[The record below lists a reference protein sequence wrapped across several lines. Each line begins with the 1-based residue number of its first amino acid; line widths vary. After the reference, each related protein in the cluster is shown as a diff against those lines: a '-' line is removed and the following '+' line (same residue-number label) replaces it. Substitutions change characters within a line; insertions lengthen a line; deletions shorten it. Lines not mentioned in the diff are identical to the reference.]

1 MGGGVIESQRDRRG
15 RPILNGVDTQL
26 ANAYDSQ
33 SVLRLQAKQH
43 PLLGQQGVVVG
54 KRSLPPKS
62 VLLVEDHD
70 SVRNVLRT
78 ILEEAG
84 YEVLAAARPT
94 EALALCANRGS
105 SLDLVVADFVLPDMD
120 GPQLIEQIRD
130 LHPAIPVLY
139 ISGYLKDDVPE
150 RRFAEPGAAFLQK
163 PFPPDAF
170 LHTVRDLLRQ

>member
-1 MGGGVIESQRDRRG
+1 MR
-15 RPILNGVDTQL
+15 
-26 ANAYDSQ
+26 
-33 SVLRLQAKQH
+33 
-43 PLLGQQGVVVG
+43 

-70 SVRNVLRT
+70 SVRNVLRA

-120 GPQLIEQIRD
+120 GPELIEQIRNV
-130 LHPAIPVLY
+130 HPAIPALY
-139 ISGYLKDDVPE
+139 ISAYLKDDVPE
-150 RRFAEPGAAFLQK
+150 RRFSEPGAAFMQK
-163 PFPPDAF
+163 PFRAEAF
-170 LHTVRDLLRQ
+170 LHTVRDLLTQ